1 MFKNSC
7 IKTGWYMYQLVS
19 QWRVPAILLRTRN
32 HWKPIVSTKR
42 INAQTEFQRISE
54 SKLAGQ
60 HATCFH
66 FHWRYLGF
74 VRVWCA
80 IFTTFFFTIH
90 AILTSSCALCLYSC
104 WRRELR
110 DLSPEGQWESVVR
123 GDTNPAFL
131 YFLKEKKDWKKLS
144 IELRYLINL
153 LDHLS

>member
-19 QWRVPAILLRTRN
+19 QWRVPAILLRTIN

-80 IFTTFFFTIH
+80 IFTTFFFYYTCNFNIFMCTLSLFLLEKRVERFKSRGTLRGGVCLSERVLWEE
-90 AILTSSCALCLYSC
+90 IQTLRSCIS
-104 WRRELR
+104 WKRKR
-110 DLSPEGQWESVVR
+110 
-123 GDTNPAFL
+123 T
-131 YFLKEKKDWKKLS
+131 EKNS
-144 IELRYLINL
+144 A
-153 LDHLS
+153 